1 MLFRSDSAAERLS
14 GRKVVLALAR
24 EHPFVRVDPILIEQ
38 ALINILENAAK
49 FAPEA
54 TPITISAG
62 VVEGRLE
69 LAVRD
74 EGAGLDQREAEQIFE
89 RFHRGERHADIAGG
103 SGLGLSVART
113 FVEANGGS
121 IEPLSEGP
129 GKGTKMRIW
138 LPLAPVR
145 RIREGDDD

>member
-1 MLFRSDSAAERLS
+1 YMRNITITTAKSATY
-14 GRKVVLALAR
+14 
-24 EHPFVRVDPILIEQ
+24 
-38 ALINILENAAK
+38 LENV
-49 FAPEA
+49 
-54 TPITISAG
+54 G
-62 VVEGRLE
+62 
-69 LAVRD
+69 
-74 EGAGLDQREAEQIFE
+74 FE

-103 SGLGLSVART
+103 SGLGLSIART